1 MIKNSVGLDLFICAS
16 QFNSSFFINRLA
28 EVFSARLEGE
38 PVVRLQKREELFDQ
52 PAHAQWLPL
61 LSLPEVLEGG
71 HVS

>member
-1 MIKNSVGLDLFICAS
+1 MLDLTFSFVPLSLILL
-16 QFNSSFFINRLA
+16 FFIYRLA

-38 PVVRLQKREELFDQ
+38 PVVRLQEREELFDQ

>member
-16 QFNSSFFINRLA
+16 QFNSTFFYRLA

-38 PVVRLQKREELFDQ
+38 PVVRLQEREKLFDQ